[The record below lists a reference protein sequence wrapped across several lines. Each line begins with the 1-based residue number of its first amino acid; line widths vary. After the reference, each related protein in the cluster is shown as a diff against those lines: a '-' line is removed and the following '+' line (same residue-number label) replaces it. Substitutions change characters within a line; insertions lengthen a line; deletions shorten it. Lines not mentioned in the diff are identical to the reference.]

1 VTSHRL
7 FLLLL
12 PFVLILD
19 QPCGATTAASL
30 SGRIAIDG
38 DLSDW
43 QADEWVLSDTSNTH
57 FEGGSDSRWGTNE
70 EIVRL
75 GVTWDAQYLYLAFE
89 FRATSGAI
97 LAALGYG
104 PGGLSSLDG
113 AGTFRRVIDV
123 PFDINLIALATTRDV
138 PMIARVDDHHVL
150 SLLDRV
156 IAPAAV
162 RAPLDQNAGYEVALP
177 WSSLSLA
184 RPLELVL
191 TLTGS
196 EEGTGAGD
204 VAPNPSAFLPES
216 AGPSS
221 KTRVRLDRWL
231 SIPADGNDDGV
242 PDFGVAPRAAVSVE
256 PDDDVG
262 EPRPDRSEA
271 TLSVSPRV
279 FAPDRAE
286 DVGFTLHFDEW
297 DDVDEL
303 FVTARVHSID
313 GSLVRV
319 LFEEVPRDVASSVM
333 TASPSDR
340 WDGRD
345 ANGRVVNGGIY
356 VLSVEWG
363 LVRGER
369 LGRATAGVAVVR

>member
-1 VTSHRL
+1 MTSRWL
-7 FLLLL
+7 ALLLAPL
-12 PFVLILD
+12 ALILD

-30 SGRIAIDG
+30 SGRMSIDG

-57 FEGGSDSRWGTNE
+57 FEGDGESRWGVAE

-75 GVTWDAQYLYLAFE
+75 AVTWDARYLYLAVE
-89 FRATSGAI
+89 FRAQDGA
-97 LAALGYG
+97 LFAALGYG

-113 AGTFRRVIDV
+113 AGSFRRAIDFA
-123 PFDINLIALATTRDV
+123 FDINLMMLATTRDV
-138 PMIARVDDHHVL
+138 PLVARVDDHHVL
-150 SLLDRV
+150 SLLDRAT
-156 IAPAAV
+156 APAVV
-162 RAPLDQNAGYEVALP
+162 RAPLAQNAGFEAAIP
-177 WSSLSLA
+177 WESISLAQPLSLA
-184 RPLELVL
+184 LA
-191 TLTGS
+191 LTGS

-204 VAPNPSAFLPES
+204 AAPNPSVELPES
-216 AGPSS
+216 ADPSA

-242 PDFGVAPRAAVSVE
+242 PDFGVSPRTLVSVE
-256 PDDDVG
+256 PEDDITGSRLERTDAALG
-262 EPRPDRSEA
+262 
-271 TLSVSPRV
+271 VSPRV

-286 DVGFTLHFDEW
+286 DASFTLRFDDW
-297 DDVDEL
+297 TDVGQV
-303 FVTARVHSID
+303 FVTARVHSVD

-319 LFEEVPRDVASSVM
+319 LYEDAPRSVVNSALVASLN
-333 TASPSDR
+333 DR

-345 ANGRVVNGGIY
+345 AHGRIVHGGVY

-369 LGRATAGVAVVR
+369 AGRATAGVAVVR